1 MIILM
6 NKDCQMSNRLLLA
19 AHCIA
24 SGIEYNQDVFL
35 ATFGDMA
42 EKYECC
48 LDTNSISVRV
58 GNENEILGKML
69 RKFRNYMRVYKPS
82 KVREYSYNLP
92 QINLKIKKNAN
103 KNHYIFNWYYRNYD
117 ALIKHQEEIRSYFKL
132 KDSFGQDAERLY
144 KSLRTRADCLVAVHI
159 RHGDYATWNQGK
171 FFYSVE
177 QYLQWMEQ
185 LKVSL
190 NKKGLSPHFIIFS
203 NAVITDDIIKRDD
216 ITISTLSAV
225 GDQYLMGKCNYIM
238 GPPSTFSWWAAF
250 IGNKE
255 YCVLKNEN
263 QIVGVESFSLEFQ
276 PEYSIVNIGEI
287 L

>member
-48 LDTNSISVRV
+48 LDMNSISVRV

-92 QINLKIKKNAN
+92 QINLKIKK
-103 KNHYIFNWYYRNYD
+103 
-117 ALIKHQEEIRSYFKL
+117 
-132 KDSFGQDAERLY
+132 
-144 KSLRTRADCLVAVHI
+144 
-159 RHGDYATWNQGK
+159 
-171 FFYSVE
+171 
-177 QYLQWMEQ
+177 
-185 LKVSL
+185 
-190 NKKGLSPHFIIFS
+190 
-203 NAVITDDIIKRDD
+203 
-216 ITISTLSAV
+216 
-225 GDQYLMGKCNYIM
+225 KC
-238 GPPSTFSWWAAF
+238 
-250 IGNKE
+250 K
-255 YCVLKNEN
+255 
-263 QIVGVESFSLEFQ
+263 
-276 PEYSIVNIGEI
+276 
-287 L
+287 